1 MEIYKMLENGPAM
14 KVTIHLN
21 RDTGSAHGFL
31 VDDIFAFLRH
41 SGIEGATVL
50 HAYAGFGAHRQAHI
64 SAAGDVAGLHL
75 PVIIYF
81 IDQEQKVDAILD
93 GLLAMITDGLVEIH
107 PTRVIKSVTSAAR
120 VIS

>member
-1 MEIYKMLENGPAM
+1 MLEVGPAV

-21 RDTGSAHGFL
+21 QDTGATHGFL
-31 VDDIFAFLRH
+31 YDEIVAFLRR

-50 HAYAGFGAHRQAHI
+50 QGHAGFGSRRQLHTEG
-64 SAAGDVAGLHL
+64 AGDVAGLHL

-81 IDQEQKVDAILD
+81 IEEQPTVEAILD
-93 GLLAMITDGLVEIH
+93 KLLSMVTDGLVEIH
-107 PTRVIKSVTSAAR
+107 PTTVLKNVFSSEN